1 MPVQEII
8 KIRASKDVEQ
18 NLLLLLAMHCAP
30 LLKRMAVANVLTL
43 SRKQALGIKGLLKN
57 TEIECYIL
65 KADCGRVI
73 LYLYRKD
80 ILQSCLQQ
88 EDVRNFL
95 KKYGYPDKEIVDMLK
110 RLSQRIRLYA
120 DGQTDFPH
128 EIGAFLGYP
137 LADVESFIEN
147 RGKNY
152 VYLGYWKVYHDV
164 EQAVKTFRLFD
175 KERER
180 AVQDVIFGK
189 GIQEI
194 AV

>member
-1 MPVQEII
+1 MAH
-8 KIRASKDVEQ
+8 RAGYTAISSHRSGETEDTTIAD
-18 NLLLLLAMHCAP
+18 L
-30 LLKRMAVANVLTL
+30 AVALNTCQIKTGAP
-43 SRKQALGIKGLLKN
+43 SRTERVAKYNQLLRIEEMLGDSAVYPGMD
-57 TEIECYIL
+57 
-65 KADCGRVI
+65 A
-73 LYLYRKD
+73 
-80 ILQSCLQQ
+80 LQSCLQQ

-152 VYLGYWKVYHDV
+152 AYLGYWKVYHDV

>member
-8 KIRASKDVEQ
+8 KIRDSKDVEQ

-43 SRKQALGIKGLLKN
+43 SRKQALGIKGMLKN

-120 DGQTDFPH
+120 DGQADFPH

-189 GIQEI
+189 GIREI

>member
-8 KIRASKDVEQ
+8 KIRDSKDVEQ

-43 SRKQALGIKGLLKN
+43 SRKQALGIKGMLKN

-128 EIGAFLGYP
+128 VIGAFLGYP
-137 LADVESFIEN
+137 LADVDSFIEN

-152 VYLGYWKVYHDV
+152 VYLGYWKVYQDV
-164 EQAVKTFRLFD
+164 EQAVKTFRLYD

-189 GIQEI
+189 GIREI

>member
-8 KIRASKDVEQ
+8 KIRDSKDVEQ

-43 SRKQALGIKGLLKN
+43 SRKQALGIKGMLKN

-80 ILQSCLQQ
+80 ALQSCLQQ

-152 VYLGYWKVYHDV
+152 AYLGYWKVYHDV
-164 EQAVKTFRLFD
+164 EQAVRTFRLFD

>member
-8 KIRASKDVEQ
+8 KIRDSKDVEQ

-43 SRKQALGIKGLLKN
+43 SRKQALGIKGMLKN

-88 EDVRNFL
+88 EDVRYFL

-110 RLSQRIRLYA
+110 RLSQRIRLYS

-147 RGKNY
+147 HGKNY

-189 GIQEI
+189 GIREI

>member
-8 KIRASKDVEQ
+8 KIRDSKDVEQ

-43 SRKQALGIKGLLKN
+43 SRKQALGIKGMLKN

-88 EDVRNFL
+88 EDVRYFL

-164 EQAVKTFRLFD
+164 EQAVKTFRLYD

-189 GIQEI
+189 GIREI

>member
-8 KIRASKDVEQ
+8 KIRDSKDVEQ

-43 SRKQALGIKGLLKN
+43 SRKQALGIKGMLKN

-164 EQAVKTFRLFD
+164 EQAIKTFRLFD

-189 GIQEI
+189 GIREI

>member
-8 KIRASKDVEQ
+8 KIRDSKDVEQ

-43 SRKQALGIKGLLKN
+43 SRKQALGIKGILKN

-152 VYLGYWKVYHDV
+152 AYLGYWKVYHDV

>member
-43 SRKQALGIKGLLKN
+43 SRKQALGIKGMLKN

-152 VYLGYWKVYHDV
+152 AYLGYWKVYHDV
-164 EQAVKTFRLFD
+164 ERAVKTFRLYD

-189 GIQEI
+189 GIREI

>member
-43 SRKQALGIKGLLKN
+43 SRKQALGIKGMLKN

-152 VYLGYWKVYHDV
+152 AYLGYWKVYHDV

-189 GIQEI
+189 GIREI

>member
-8 KIRASKDVEQ
+8 KIRDSKDVEQ

-43 SRKQALGIKGLLKN
+43 SRKQALGIKGMLKN

-80 ILQSCLQQ
+80 ALRSCLQQ

-152 VYLGYWKVYHDV
+152 AYLGYWKVYHDV

-189 GIQEI
+189 GIREI

>member
-8 KIRASKDVEQ
+8 KIRDSKDVEQ

-43 SRKQALGIKGLLKN
+43 SRKQALGIKGMLKN

-88 EDVRNFL
+88 EDVRYFL

-110 RLSQRIRLYA
+110 RLSQRIRLYS

-152 VYLGYWKVYHDV
+152 AYLGYWKVYHDV

-189 GIQEI
+189 GIREI

>member
-8 KIRASKDVEQ
+8 KIRDSKDVEQ

-43 SRKQALGIKGLLKN
+43 SRKQALGIKGMLKN

-152 VYLGYWKVYHDV
+152 AYLGYWKVYHDV

-189 GIQEI
+189 GIREI

>member
-8 KIRASKDVEQ
+8 KIRDSKDVEQ
-18 NLLLLLAMHCAP
+18 NLLLLLDMHCAP

-43 SRKQALGIKGLLKN
+43 SRKQALGIKGMLKN

-80 ILQSCLQQ
+80 ALRSCLQQ

-152 VYLGYWKVYHDV
+152 AYLGYWKVYHDV

-189 GIQEI
+189 GIREI

>member
-8 KIRASKDVEQ
+8 KIRDSKDVEQ

-43 SRKQALGIKGLLKN
+43 SRKQALGIKGILKN

-152 VYLGYWKVYHDV
+152 AYLGYWKVYHDV
-164 EQAVKTFRLFD
+164 EQAVKTFRLYD

-189 GIQEI
+189 GIREI

>member
-8 KIRASKDVEQ
+8 KIRDSKDVEQ

-43 SRKQALGIKGLLKN
+43 SRKQALGIKGMLKN

-73 LYLYRKD
+73 LYLYRND
-80 ILQSCLQQ
+80 ALQSCLQQ

-152 VYLGYWKVYHDV
+152 AYLGYWKVYHDV

>member
-8 KIRASKDVEQ
+8 KIRDSKDVEQ

-43 SRKQALGIKGLLKN
+43 SRKQALGIKGMLKN

-137 LADVESFIEN
+137 LADVEGFIEN

-152 VYLGYWKVYHDV
+152 AYLGYWKVYHDV

-189 GIQEI
+189 GIREI

>member
-8 KIRASKDVEQ
+8 KIRDSKDVEQ

-43 SRKQALGIKGLLKN
+43 SRKQALGIKGMLKN

-88 EDVRNFL
+88 EDVRYFL

-110 RLSQRIRLYA
+110 RLSQRIRLYS

-189 GIQEI
+189 GIREI

>member
-8 KIRASKDVEQ
+8 KIRDSKDVEQ

-43 SRKQALGIKGLLKN
+43 SRKQALGIKGMLKN

-88 EDVRNFL
+88 EDVRYFL

-189 GIQEI
+189 GIREI

>member
-8 KIRASKDVEQ
+8 KIRDSKDVEQ
-18 NLLLLLAMHCAP
+18 NLLLLLAIHCAP

-43 SRKQALGIKGLLKN
+43 SRKQALGIKGMLKN

-80 ILQSCLQQ
+80 ALQSCLQQ

-152 VYLGYWKVYHDV
+152 AYLGYWKVYHDV

>member
-8 KIRASKDVEQ
+8 KIRDSKDVEQ

-43 SRKQALGIKGLLKN
+43 SRKQALGIKGMLKN

-164 EQAVKTFRLFD
+164 EQAVKTFRLYD

-189 GIQEI
+189 GIREI

>member
-8 KIRASKDVEQ
+8 KIRDSKDVEQ

-43 SRKQALGIKGLLKN
+43 SRKQALGIKGILKN

-95 KKYGYPDKEIVDMLK
+95 KKYGYPNKEIVDMLK

-152 VYLGYWKVYHDV
+152 AYLGYWKVYHDV

-189 GIQEI
+189 GIREI

>member
-8 KIRASKDVEQ
+8 KIRDSKDVEQ

-43 SRKQALGIKGLLKN
+43 SRKQALGIKGMLKN

-80 ILQSCLQQ
+80 ALQSCLQQ

-152 VYLGYWKVYHDV
+152 AYLGYWKVYHDV

>member
-8 KIRASKDVEQ
+8 KIRDSKDVEQ

-43 SRKQALGIKGLLKN
+43 SRKQALGIKGMLKN

-88 EDVRNFL
+88 EDVRYFL

-110 RLSQRIRLYA
+110 RLSQRIRLYS

-164 EQAVKTFRLFD
+164 EQAVKTFRLYD

-189 GIQEI
+189 GIREI

>member
-8 KIRASKDVEQ
+8 KIRDSKDVEQ

-43 SRKQALGIKGLLKN
+43 SRKQALGIKGMLKN

-95 KKYGYPDKEIVDMLK
+95 KKYGYPNKEIVDMLK

-152 VYLGYWKVYHDV
+152 AYLGYWKVYHDV

-180 AVQDVIFGK
+180 AVQDVIFGR
-189 GIQEI
+189 GIREI

>member
-43 SRKQALGIKGLLKN
+43 SRKQALGIKGMLKN

>member
-8 KIRASKDVEQ
+8 KIRDSKDVEQ

-43 SRKQALGIKGLLKN
+43 SRKQALGIKGMLKK

-95 KKYGYPDKEIVDMLK
+95 KKYGYPDKVIVDMLK

-152 VYLGYWKVYHDV
+152 AYLGYWKVYHDV
-164 EQAVKTFRLFD
+164 EQAVKIFRLFD

>member
-30 LLKRMAVANVLTL
+30 LLKRMAAANVLTL
-43 SRKQALGIKGLLKN
+43 SRKQALGIKGMLEN

-189 GIQEI
+189 GIREI

>member
-8 KIRASKDVEQ
+8 KIRDSKDVEQ

-43 SRKQALGIKGLLKN
+43 SRKQALGIKGILKN

-110 RLSQRIRLYA
+110 RLSQRLRLYA

-152 VYLGYWKVYHDV
+152 AYLGYWKVYHDV

-189 GIQEI
+189 GIREI

>member
-8 KIRASKDVEQ
+8 KIRDSKDVEQ

-43 SRKQALGIKGLLKN
+43 SRKQALGIKGMLKN

-80 ILQSCLQQ
+80 ALQSCLQQ

-128 EIGAFLGYP
+128 EIGAFLGYH

-152 VYLGYWKVYHDV
+152 AYLGYWKVYHDV

>member
-8 KIRASKDVEQ
+8 KIRDSKDVEQ

-43 SRKQALGIKGLLKN
+43 SRKQAQGIKGMLKN

-152 VYLGYWKVYHDV
+152 AYLGYWKVYHDV

-189 GIQEI
+189 GIREI

>member
-8 KIRASKDVEQ
+8 KIRDSKDVEQ

-43 SRKQALGIKGLLKN
+43 SRKQALGIKGILKN

-152 VYLGYWKVYHDV
+152 AYLGYWKVYHDV

-189 GIQEI
+189 GIREI

>member
-8 KIRASKDVEQ
+8 KIRDSKDVEQ

-43 SRKQALGIKGLLKN
+43 SRKQALGIKGMLKN

-88 EDVRNFL
+88 ENVRNFL

-164 EQAVKTFRLFD
+164 EQAVKTFRLYD

-189 GIQEI
+189 GIREI

>member
-8 KIRASKDVEQ
+8 KIRDSKDVEQ

-43 SRKQALGIKGLLKN
+43 SRKQALGIKGMLKN

-137 LADVESFIEN
+137 LADVESFIKN

-164 EQAVKTFRLFD
+164 EQAVKTFRLYD

-189 GIQEI
+189 GIREI

>member
-8 KIRASKDVEQ
+8 KIRDSKDVEQ

-43 SRKQALGIKGLLKN
+43 SRKQALGIKGMLKN

-88 EDVRNFL
+88 ENVRNFL

-152 VYLGYWKVYHDV
+152 AYLGYWKVYHDV
-164 EQAVKTFRLFD
+164 EQAVKTFRLYD

-189 GIQEI
+189 GIREI

>member
-8 KIRASKDVEQ
+8 KIRDSKDVEQ

-43 SRKQALGIKGLLKN
+43 SRKQALGIKGMLKN

-95 KKYGYPDKEIVDMLK
+95 KKYGYPDKVIVDMLK

-189 GIQEI
+189 GIREI

>member
-43 SRKQALGIKGLLKN
+43 SRKQALGIKGMLKK

-88 EDVRNFL
+88 EDVRYFL

>member
-8 KIRASKDVEQ
+8 KIRDSKDVEQ

-43 SRKQALGIKGLLKN
+43 SRKQALGIKGMLKN

-88 EDVRNFL
+88 EDVRYFL

-164 EQAVKTFRLFD
+164 EQAVKTFRLYD

-189 GIQEI
+189 GIREI
-194 AV
+194 AD

>member
-8 KIRASKDVEQ
+8 KIRDSKDVEQ

-43 SRKQALGIKGLLKN
+43 SRKHALGIKGMLKN

-80 ILQSCLQQ
+80 ALQSCLQQ

-152 VYLGYWKVYHDV
+152 AYLGYWKVYHDV